1 MDRYNLGCLSG
12 TEFSTEEQLYGTW
25 IDGSP
30 IYQKVIEIESVPKG
44 VSQTVLNLADTDFGD
59 LIEHKIVAKFTSNSL
74 EYTVTAPYFSST
86 SDYLYCF
93 KRDNLLMLNAG
104 RAYTNLKIIL
114 RYTKI
119 SQGGE

>member
-30 IYQKVIEIESVPKG
+30 IYQKVVEIESVPKG
-44 VSQTVLNLADTDFGD
+44 VSQTVLNLADTAFGE
-59 LIEHKIVAKFTSNSL
+59 LIDHKIVANFTSDSIS
-74 EYTVTAPYFSST
+74 YTVTAPYFSSA

-93 KRDNLLMLNAG
+93 KRDRLLMLNAG

-114 RYTKI
+114 RYTKLA
-119 SQGGE
+119 

>member
-1 MDRYNLGCLSG
+1 MDRYNLGSLTG
-12 TEFSTEEQLYGTW
+12 TIYSTEETLYGTW

-44 VSQTVLNLADTDFGD
+44 VSQIILDLTGTDFSE
-59 LIEHKIVAKFTSNSL
+59 LIDHKIVANITSNSMF
-74 EYTVTAPYFSST
+74 YTVTAPYFSST
-86 SDYLYCF
+86 SDYLYCY
-93 KRDNLLMLNAG
+93 KRDNYLMLNSG
-104 RAYTNLKIIL
+104 RTYTNLKIVI